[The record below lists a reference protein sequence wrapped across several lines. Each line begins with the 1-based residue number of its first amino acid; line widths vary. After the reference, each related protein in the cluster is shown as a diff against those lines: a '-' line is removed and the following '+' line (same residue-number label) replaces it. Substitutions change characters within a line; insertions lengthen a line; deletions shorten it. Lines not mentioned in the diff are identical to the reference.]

1 MPSGNVNLTVEF
13 GSAVPFITLSLLVTS
28 LTVGASGAVVST
40 TVVVLGS
47 DSLPVSSVAVAVNV
61 SPPSRFTSDG
71 ISTMK
76 LPASSAVVD
85 AFPPPG
91 NATVTVEP
99 GSAWPVTCVASV
111 FTSSNVG
118 ASGAVASVTVIW
130 SDTSLVLPSLLAVEV
145 NTVPASKGVSTLIA
159 ALVSS
164 AGIVTVPKTLLLLS
178 VTVTVEPDVP
188 FTTICWSLSSTGSID
203 GAGSLELSTI
213 SKVFT
218 SSLS

>member
-91 NATVTVEP
+91 MQLSQLNQ
-99 GSAWPVTCVASV
+99 
-111 FTSSNVG
+111 
-118 ASGAVASVTVIW
+118 
-130 SDTSLVLPSLLAVEV
+130 VLLDL
-145 NTVPASKGVSTLIA
+145 
-159 ALVSS
+159 
-164 AGIVTVPKTLLLLS
+164 
-178 VTVTVEPDVP
+178 
-188 FTTICWSLSSTGSID
+188 
-203 GAGSLELSTI
+203 
-213 SKVFT
+213 
-218 SSLS
+218 